1 MSKSPLSLTIN
12 PDTSYLDSFSQLAG
26 RIRSGNS
33 FSGNERNSAFYNLG
47 NGEFTELSYS
57 LGLDFLDDGRGL
69 AITDLDDDGD
79 PDYCVTNRT
88 APRLRLLRNDLRT
101 DNRWVTLRLYGDPEK
116 NCPRDPVG
124 ARVEMK
130 VGSRTLFRTLYAGD
144 SFLSQSSKWLHF
156 GLGDS
161 GDISSVE
168 IRWPSGQTE
177 SFTGLF
183 PGQKFIVRQGKSV
196 AVPVKETSSKSALVP
211 ALPEIPEPVEASRI
225 RLSQPLKLPEKLKY
239 IDKNGKFVFIDDL
252 TKDGPVLINLWASWC
267 APCLLEL
274 GEFGTASKRFSGA
287 GVKVLALSVDGLSG
301 SQDFLNLN
309 HSSSRDLL
317 IEHGIILKDT
327 GYVGMAGFANERIIS
342 VLNAL
347 ILEAIYR
354 HRELPVPTSFLIDKG
369 SWLTVIYKGPVDVD
383 LVLQDQSKMGLGPQ
397 VALLESSP
405 FKGIWMGKEFKKDPI
420 SVASAYRRS
429 GYINDARDY
438 LKGFISS
445 HKIIPGS
452 DPGSRKSS
460 QLSEVHFFLGE
471 ILAEQKQFRDALT
484 EFKVA
489 SHLNPGS
496 KNMLMR
502 KIYALAQA
510 GNKNAA
516 IKESL
521 GTVEKFPNDP
531 NALTLLGDVYYAL
544 GQMVPATEAF
554 STALELNSKTIPAL
568 RGLALI
574 RSTADEKELRNGA
587 EGVRLAEFL
596 MKSPGATQNPDFIRI
611 LAAAY
616 FESGDYNKS
625 RVLAEKAFVM
635 AREQRLLTL
644 IDEIESLL
652 TTIKEKQKE

>member
-1 MSKSPLSLTIN
+1 MSKSPLSQTSD
-12 PDTSYLDSFSQLAG
+12 PDSSYLDSFSQLAG

-33 FSGNERNSAFYNLG
+33 FSGNERNSAFYNRG
-47 NGEFTELSYS
+47 NGKFTELSYS

-69 AITDLDDDGD
+69 AVTDLDDDGD

-101 DNRWVTLRLYGDPEK
+101 GNRWVKLRLYGDPEK

-124 ARVEMK
+124 AKVEMK

-156 GLGDS
+156 GLGAS
-161 GDISSVE
+161 GEINSVKV
-168 IRWPSGQTE
+168 RWPSGHTE
-177 SFTGLF
+177 SFSGIS
-183 PGQKFIVRQGKSV
+183 PGKKFIIRQGKTAEVQVRGNRIELASSV
-196 AVPVKETSSKSALVP
+196 PTIPDSVETT
-211 ALPEIPEPVEASRI
+211 RI

-267 APCLLEL
+267 APCLFEL
-274 GEFGTASKRFSGA
+274 GEFGTASKRFSEA
-287 GVKVLALSVDGLSG
+287 GVEVLALSVDGLSG

-420 SVASAYRRS
+420 SIASVYRKS
-429 GYINDARDY
+429 GYLDDARDH
-438 LKGFISS
+438 LKNFISS

-471 ILAEQKQFRDALT
+471 ILAEEKKFKDSLT
-484 EFKVA
+484 QFKVS
-489 SHLNPGS
+489 SHLNPSS
-496 KNMLMR
+496 KSILMR

-510 GNKNAA
+510 GNNKAA
-516 IKESL
+516 IEEAL
-521 GTVEKFPNDP
+521 GIVEKFPADP
-531 NALTLLGDVYYAL
+531 NALTLLGDVYYTL
-544 GQMVPATEAF
+544 GQSSPAAEAF
-554 STALELNSKTIPAL
+554 TRALKVNSKTIPAL

-574 RSTADEKELRNGA
+574 RSTAEEQDLRNGKEA
-587 EGVRLAEFL
+587 VRLAEFL
-596 MKSPGATQNPDFIRI
+596 MSSPGANQNPDFIRI
-611 LAAAY
+611 LAAAHL
-616 FESGDYNKS
+616 ESGEYMKS
-625 RVLAEKAFVM
+625 RILAGKALRM
-635 AREQRLLTL
+635 ARNEGLASL
-644 IDEIESLL
+644 IDQIESLL
-652 TTIKEKQKE
+652 ILIREKQK